1 MALTTARRLDAFIVM
16 VSVLNVLMQVR
27 LPLLLLPFSLPI
39 LVLVM
44 YGPVSPGAPAIVNGV
59 ECRWA
64 LLCARARAQ
73 RRPRW
78 CWLVHVAELLPSLT
92 ADTSHTARTHTHT
105 WPRTCGVRQPR
116 KPVTYHYRICAP
128 PLPAPTTLLES
139 SHTALNC
146 RKPSCCGCC
155 AWGAL
160 CGSSPRSKISRRSST
175 LFPMPCLWL
184 CVPSVWPCQ

>member
-1 MALTTARRLDAFIVM
+1 
-16 VSVLNVLMQVR
+16 MQVR

-39 LVLVM
+39 LVLVT

-92 ADTSHTARTHTHT
+92 ADTSHTARTHTHLAT
-105 WPRTCGVRQPR
+105 NLW
-116 KPVTYHYRICAP
+116 CAP
-128 PLPAPTTLLES
+128 AAQARDLPLSNMCPTSACAYNLVGEQSYGLELPKAKLLRLLRLGRVVRLF
-139 SHTALNC
+139 TALKDLQKILNAVSYAMSLPL
-146 RKPSCCGCC
+146 RS
-155 AWGAL
+155 L
-160 CGSSPRSKISRRSST
+160 CLAVSVARASARASPWRG
-175 LFPMPCLWL
+175 
-184 CVPSVWPCQ
+184 